1 MIKFNI
7 NQPKNDDFIE
17 KLEHHFRVMDEIN
30 RIFKNSFSEIL
41 I

>member
-1 MIKFNI
+1 MKKFI
-7 NQPKNDDFIE
+7 VNQPKKDDFIVD
-17 KLEHHFRVMDEIN
+17 LEHHFRVMDEVN